1 MITIKRSKSK
11 NKTRLFIIVF
21 LVLLLFLSYKLLAK
35 RNNILSLEVSKVSY
49 VEFIDFNSN
58 TITKISDK
66 TKVREILIGLNSL
79 KGEKVKFDSEESE
92 ELDVI
97 NIYDNSFSRTE
108 LAKTGYFIKINKQWY
123 KLDRNS
129 SNKFDNIFKDYNR
142 LKYK

>member
-142 LKYK
+142 LNYK

>member
-35 RNNILSLEVSKVSY
+35 RNNILRLEVSKVSY

-142 LKYK
+142 LNYK